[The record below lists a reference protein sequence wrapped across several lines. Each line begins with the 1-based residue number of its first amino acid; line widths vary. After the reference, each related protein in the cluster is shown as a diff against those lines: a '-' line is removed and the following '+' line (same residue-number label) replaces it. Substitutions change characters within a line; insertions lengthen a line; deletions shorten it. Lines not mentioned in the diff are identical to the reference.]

1 MKAEQYPMIGFEV
14 PFARQLANV
23 LEGRTADG
31 THPSALY
38 RLPKM
43 DAFTDL
49 RRILAETTAWT
60 LYGLTDE
67 LRAREELRTFVIWS
81 TAAHLWRLT
90 REGYNLTRA
99 GQEAEWMSRAI
110 AAHPAFLATTLF
122 ARKAM
127 PELAAFNLVK
137 DRAALRARTLNTYLA
152 IQAVSRVNCHM
163 PERTAFTYRYTVY
176 RHRTPQDFQDYSAV
190 ADRWRAHIDAIFTDT
205 ETDHGYW
212 AQVARGERM
221 LFTFATGG
229 VRKASFDLHL
239 GNVTA
244 LDLHEPVSETT
255 YDLLATA
262 LVHLGNVLKLP
273 NNAPNAVIQTLL
285 TNHARNLREQKA
297 SLAQI
302 PHDASEENAA
312 TTSQTDATEVPS
324 NNAGNSKSGL
334 CSVLKTI
341 LTTCCARGPNA
352 NLKSAPV
359 RNPAWRTSTDTFLAY
374 VVLSVA
380 LSYLVPLALI
390 AAPQLIRNYVH
401 VWRVAL
407 SMEPG
412 CPAPTEAWSTD
423 CDPLRSR
430 TSSSPIPIP
439 PHTGGQP

>member
-1 MKAEQYPMIGFEV
+1 MIGFEI

-23 LEGRTADG
+23 LEGRTASG
-31 THPSALY
+31 THPSTLY

-49 RRILAETTAWT
+49 RRVLAETTAWT
-60 LYGLTDE
+60 LYGLPDE

-90 REGYNLTRA
+90 RQGYNLTRA
-99 GQEAEWMSRAI
+99 SQEAEWMSRAI
-110 AAHPAFLATTLF
+110 AAHPGFLATTLF

-137 DRAALRARTLNTYLA
+137 DRAALRARTFNTYLA
-152 IQAVSRVNCHM
+152 IQAVSRMNCHM

-190 ADRWRAHIDAIFTDT
+190 ADRWRAHLDAIIADT

-212 AQVARGERM
+212 VQVARGERM

-229 VRKASFDLHL
+229 VRKASFDLYL
-239 GNVTA
+239 GNVTV
-244 LDLHEPVSETT
+244 LDLHEPVRETT

-273 NNAPNAVIQTLL
+273 NNSPNAVIQTLL
-285 TNHARNLREQKA
+285 TTQARNLREQKA
-297 SLAQI
+297 SFAQI
-302 PHDASEENAA
+302 PHNAVDKNG
-312 TTSQTDATEVPS
+312 TTAPQTDARNVTP
-324 NNAGNSKSGL
+324 NKAGNSKSGL
-334 CSVLKTI
+334 CSVLKNTF
-341 LTTCCARGPNA
+341 TTFCAGGPNTSFKA
-352 NLKSAPV
+352 VSA
-359 RNPAWRTSTDTFLAY
+359 RNGACRSSTDTLLAY
-374 VVLSVA
+374 VVLSIA

-412 CPAPTEAWSTD
+412 CPAPTEAWFTD
-423 CDPLRSR
+423 CDPRRSR

-439 PHTGGQP
+439 PRTGGQP